1 VSHDG
6 TISFNNQYS
15 DISDAFDLG
24 DFSTSI
30 SGTTVSILFS
40 PYNTTYTYDLTF
52 YKEKIEPGVGVG
64 TTSFGH
70 VQKVG
75 VASFIAASGSPS
87 SQIIQSIDAN
97 QFKSGSVIVSVIGP
111 NQKNITEASFL
122 GIGSTSQY
130 IEFGKMESGVGLG
143 TFSVDMTA
151 TNNLQLKWLPAAG
164 VGVTVAMLSTLV
176 GVATTVSTGI
186 PGTSY
191 EVGDASL
198 NCTRTTINSSATPSA
213 EIISTISS
221 NSYVSIKYL
230 VEIHNTTDNEYSFF
244 HVAANIYGDVVN
256 YIKYN
261 NLSTSL
267 DYRRD
272 IQNIDMIV
280 SGASGLLRF
289 TPKAN
294 KAYIVRTS
302 EIRIDNPDDVASDVV
317 ITLP

>member
-1 VSHDG
+1 
-6 TISFNNQYS
+6 
-15 DISDAFDLG
+15 
-24 DFSTSI
+24 
-30 SGTTVSILFS
+30 
-40 PYNTTYTYDLTF
+40 
-52 YKEKIEPGVGVG
+52 
-64 TTSFGH
+64 
-70 VQKVG
+70 
-75 VASFIAASGSPS
+75 
-87 SQIIQSIDAN
+87 
-97 QFKSGSVIVSVIGP
+97 
-111 NQKNITEASFL
+111 
-122 GIGSTSQY
+122 
-130 IEFGKMESGVGLG
+130 M
-143 TFSVDMTA
+143 
-151 TNNLQLKWLPAAG
+151 
-164 VGVTVAMLSTLV
+164 
-176 GVATTVSTGI
+176 
-186 PGTSY
+186 
-191 EVGDASL
+191 
-198 NCTRTTINSSATPSA
+198 
-213 EIISTISS
+213 
-221 NSYVSIKYL
+221 